1 MSGSARIDDLRRRIQ
16 LDPASIAFAALGEEY
31 RRAGRYEEAI
41 ATCRSGLRRHPA
53 YLSARVTLG
62 RALIDTGRYDEA
74 RGELEYVLQSA
85 PENLAAIRGLAE
97 IHDRLR
103 EAEAG
108 RTDEKSGDERIP
120 APTSPPPSRI
130 REKPVPA
137 PSTVT
142 VTSRA
147 TVIEPVRPE
156 IPHVT
161 PEAPSMVAEPAAAIA
176 PALAGLET
184 LLASILRA
192 RRELDAADLAS
203 SR

>member
-1 MSGSARIDDLRRRIQ
+1 MSGSARIEELRRRIQ
-16 LDPASIAFAALGEEY
+16 LDPASIAFAALAEEY
-31 RRAGRYEEAI
+31 RRAGRYEETI
-41 ATCRSGLRRHPA
+41 ATCRSGLRRHPS

-103 EAEAG
+103 ESEAG
-108 RTDEKSGDERIP
+108 RTDEKGGDERMA
-120 APTSPPPSRI
+120 APIAPPLSWI
-130 REKPVPA
+130 RAMPVAA
-137 PSTVT
+137 PSAVT
-142 VTSRA
+142 VTTRA
-147 TVIEPVRPE
+147 AVIEPVRPE

-161 PEAPSMVAEPAAAIA
+161 PEAPSMAAEPAAAIA
-176 PALAGLET
+176 PALAGLEAF
-184 LLASILRA
+184 LASILRA
-192 RRELDAADLAS
+192 RRELDAALAS

>member
-1 MSGSARIDDLRRRIQ
+1 M
-16 LDPASIAFAALGEEY
+16 AFAALAEEY
-31 RRAGRYEEAI
+31 RRAGRYEETI

-74 RGELEYVLQSA
+74 RRELEYVLQCA

-103 EAEAG
+103 ESEAG
-108 RTDEKSGDERIP
+108 GTDEKGADVRIP
-120 APTSPPPSRI
+120 AAATPVLPRI
-130 REKPVPA
+130 REMPVPA
-137 PSTVT
+137 PGAVT
-142 VTSRA
+142 LTTSA

-161 PEAPSMVAEPAAAIA
+161 PEASSMAAEPAAAIA
-176 PALAGLET
+176 PALAQLET
-184 LLASILRA
+184 FLAAILRA
-192 RRELDAADLAS
+192 RRELDAELAS